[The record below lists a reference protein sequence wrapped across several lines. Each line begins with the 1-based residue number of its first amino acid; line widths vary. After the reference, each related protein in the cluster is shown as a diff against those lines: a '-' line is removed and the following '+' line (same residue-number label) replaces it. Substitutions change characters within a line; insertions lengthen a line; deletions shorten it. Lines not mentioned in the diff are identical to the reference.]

1 MSDDASDG
9 GDPTARVRTVA
20 PAAAALLE
28 ELVREPG
35 LLAALPDELRRRLTV
50 AAGQLSRPDRYV
62 RKAIRKGLVRRTKAE
77 LKAADAAV
85 LDSTGIRA
93 LRKLP
98 IFTSLG
104 AVPSLPPPAEID
116 DAARADDADA
126 WTALEAERDEAE
138 ALVAAADADEDGGG
152 EGVVEAAVEIDLA
165 GRGHDAVVRLHRPR
179 NCYVCKA
186 DFHEVH
192 PFYDAMCPACAEL
205 NWRKRNQTADLSGR
219 VALVTGARVKIGAQ
233 IALKLLRA
241 GAETIIVTRFPV
253 DAARRL
259 AAEPD
264 ADDLCRRAHVFGC
277 DLRHTPSVEALC
289 RHLVGAL
296 RRLDV
301 LVNNACQTVRRPS
314 GFYDHLLEAERAAW
328 SELGPR
334 ERAVLAR
341 WFALRGEGGAVHEAD
356 REHAPDAS
364 GSAMSLAS
372 VTGAVAPVIAAPSGG
387 HAGHGGLWQS
397 AVLSQVPL
405 LAEDL
410 VRGNHLFPA
419 GRLDQDLQQVDLRD
433 FNSWR
438 MTLAEVPTAELL
450 EVHLVNAVAPFVLN
464 ARLKPLLAAVPT
476 RDAHVVNVSA
486 MEGQF
491 YRRFKTDKHPHTN
504 MAKAALNMLTRTSA
518 ADYVRDGIHMN
529 AVDTGWVTD
538 EDPATIAA
546 RKVAVHG
553 FHPPLDIVDGA
564 ARVLDPVF
572 DGHLTGRHA
581 WGLFLK
587 DYHPTPW

>member
-1 MSDDASDG
+1 MSDDPTG
-9 GDPTARVRTVA
+9 GGPGADDPAARLRAEV

-62 RKAIRKGLVRRTKAE
+62 RKAIRKGLVRRTRQE
-77 LKAADAAV
+77 RKAADAAV
-85 LDSTGIRA
+85 LDGTGIRA
-93 LRKLP
+93 LRRLP

-104 AVPSLPPPAEID
+104 AVPSLPPPDEVD
-116 DAARADDADA
+116 DASRAADDEA

-138 ALVAAADADEDGGG
+138 ALVAEAEQAAADDAGDEDAD
-152 EGVVEAAVEIDLA
+152 VVETAVELSADHASGTVL
-165 GRGHDAVVRLHRPR
+165 RLHRPR

-186 DFHEVH
+186 DFHELH

-205 NWRKRNQTADLSGR
+205 NWRKRHQTADLRGR
-219 VALVTGARVKIGAQ
+219 VALVTGGRVKIGAQ

-264 ADDLCRRAHVFGC
+264 ADELCTRAHVLGC

-289 RHLVGAL
+289 AHLVRSLA
-296 RRLDV
+296 RLDV
-301 LVNNACQTVRRPS
+301 LINNACQTVRRPS
-314 GFYDHLLEAERAAW
+314 GFYDHLLTAEAARW

-334 ERAVLAR
+334 EQAVLAR
-341 WFALRGEGGAVHEAD
+341 WFALRGEPMGPSPAD
-356 REHAPDAS
+356 
-364 GSAMSLAS
+364 G
-372 VTGAVAPVIAAPSGG
+372 AAPEAAHALAAPAGDTLA
-387 HAGHGGLWQS
+387 HAGAGGLWQS

-419 GRLDQDLQQVDLRD
+419 GRLDADLQQVDLRD

-438 MTLAEVPTAELL
+438 MTLADVPTAELL

-504 MAKAALNMLTRTSA
+504 MAKAALNMLTRTAA

-572 DGHLTGRHA
+572 DGHATGRHA

-587 DYHPTPW
+587 DYRPTPW